1 MIQYMLV
8 PKALRSATGQVPPL
22 LDWLVQVHSTT
33 DSGSDSEQRPP
44 SLGPRFV
51 FFIKLRLSI
60 IVSYNSQFLNK
71 CTCVP
76 KEDELTKTLDR
87 TLSQLR
93 ENPIQ

>member
-1 MIQYMLV
+1 MLV
-8 PKALRSATGQVPPL
+8 LKVLRSATGQVPPTR
-22 LDWLVQVHSTT
+22 LVSASAQYDRLGLGLGATT
-33 DSGSDSEQRPP
+33 AEPRP
-44 SLGPRFV
+44 SVR

-76 KEDELTKTLDR
+76 KEDQPTKTLDR